1 MSMHDTHSLKAWKQD
16 GAVSGKRWRRTDRNS
31 AVNGKTPTTYFHKIR
46 VAHRNHWCKP
56 TTSRRILYL
65 WSHPTCGL
73 NTSRSR
79 NGAEKTRWVLKA
91 AHTLKWGDRSTW
103 CSAYIKSQIHW
114 RSASPPKISK
124 KRTIILV
131 DYCCFS
137 ITANEAAA
145 GMMSSRCAGLWW
157 RSLSFWLSF
166 DTGMWTRGTARR
178 TDALLP
184 PTNATL
190 PTLKTVTRS
199 VKPLINMSRIGS
211 WSSNAT

>member
-79 NGAEKTRWVLKA
+79 NGAEKMRWVLKA

-124 KRTIILV
+124 KTTIILV

-137 ITANEAAA
+137 VTANEAAA
-145 GMMSSRCAGLWW
+145 GMMSYICAGLWW
-157 RSLSFWLSF
+157 NGVKITFILTQLWYRNVNARYSGENWCTSPSHKRNFTNFKDSHSICK
-166 DTGMWTRGTARR
+166 TAYYEQ
-178 TDALLP
+178 
-184 PTNATL
+184 NWI
-190 PTLKTVTRS
+190 V
-199 VKPLINMSRIGS
+199 IF
-211 WSSNAT
+211 